1 MSSLF
6 VNFSS
11 YCGKFNIVEVV
22 LLGSLYDRNF
32 VNISGGLHGFAVE
45 MPTSNWKNTYGLSSR
60 NVRVSS
66 YPGVFRA
73 VVLGES
79 EEEILQQFHMI
90 VSKVVNDDIG
100 GTSAA
105 VKVPLLRRI
114 IYDYL
119 ENRVIGE
126 ISPYVVSSVKDLSLD
141 DIDGSFV
148 IIPAAETLIEM
159 KYPEIT
165 GVLLM
170 KLWFVP
176 IGKMEDILYLI
187 GILPAFAPDK
197 IVETVKLP
205 NNIDIPDVLRGGVL
219 YERIGNT
226 FIIASWLVADITEKK
241 KMQSFMDHVFSIH
254 SANFLPSQLVKSDT
268 LDIFKEKLYLSL
280 AIEFNRPASRLLAL
294 MNFTSSTRSKI
305 LPNDIVEL
313 VSRMDLIGFKRMLRI
328 VRTSPVKDIV
338 VSGVES

>member
-1 MSSLF
+1 M
-6 VNFSS
+6 
-11 YCGKFNIVEVV
+11 
-22 LLGSLYDRNF
+22 GSLYDRNF
-32 VNISGGLHGFAVE
+32 VDISSGLHGFAIE
-45 MPTSNWKNTYGLSSR
+45 MPTSSWKNTYGLASH

-79 EEEILQQFHMI
+79 EDEILEQFHII
-90 VSKVVNDDIG
+90 VSKVINDDIADI
-100 GTSAA
+100 TDSFKA
-105 VKVPLLRRI
+105 PILRRI

-148 IIPAAETLIEM
+148 IIPAAETLIEK

-176 IGKMEDILYLI
+176 IGKLEDILYLI
-187 GILPAFAPDK
+187 GILPAFDPEI

-205 NNIDIPDVLRGGVL
+205 NNIDIPDVPKGGVL
-219 YERIGNT
+219 YERLGNT
-226 FIIASWLVADITEKK
+226 FIIASWLVANVTEKK
-241 KMQSFMDHVFSIH
+241 KIQDFMDHVFSIH

-268 LDIFKEKLYLSL
+268 VDIFKERLYLSL
-280 AIEFNRPASRLLAL
+280 AMEFNRPASRLLTL

-328 VRTSPVKDIV
+328 VRTSHVKDIV